1 MTSPTIT
8 LAGQPY
14 PIPML
19 AIAQIREIDWRI
31 IRSGSALAD
40 RTKLTQ
46 QARDDFY
53 DIVYAAVTKATP
65 MTREAFDGLG
75 ATLIDVMNAMPTIIN
90 QTNLF
95 KPAAEATPP
104 TGEAPS
110 TGTES

>member
-1 MTSPTIT
+1 MTDPTIT
-8 LAGQPY
+8 LAGKPL
-14 PIPML
+14 PIPVL
-19 AIAQIREIDWRI
+19 AIAQLREIDWRI

-65 MTREAFDGLG
+65 MTREAFDDLCP
-75 ATLIDVMNAMPTIIN
+75 TLIEVMNALPTIIA

-95 KPAAEATPP
+95 KPAAEATPQ
-104 TGEAPS
+104 TGEASS
-110 TGTES
+110 TGTP